1 MRISIAQLA
10 PTLGDIEGNLRRA
23 SEVVAAAA
31 ADGSD
36 LVVFPELFVTGY
48 TIGEVDEDLSMRADD
63 PRLLRMA
70 REAGDDMGV
79 VIGFV
84 EAAALSPHT
93 YNSMAYCVG
102 GQLAHVHRKV
112 HLPAYRPFEERNH
125 FTPGPTLRAFQGPT
139 ATRLAVLLCSDAWQ
153 PHLAFLAIQDGAQV
167 LLVPAASSQSTFPER
182 YDSHQYWHDITRF
195 YGRMFQVFVVFVN
208 RVGSEGQFKFWG
220 GSHVVDPWG
229 NQVAEAVRHEEQVL
243 TVDLDLGD
251 VRRRRR
257 EVPLV
262 KDARLGLVERE
273 VHRLLDEGGDL

>member
-10 PTLGDIEGNLRRA
+10 PSLGDVDANLERA
-23 SEVVAAAA
+23 RGVIAAAA
-31 ADGSD
+31 AEGAD
-36 LVVFPELFVTGY
+36 LVVFPELFLSGY
-48 TIGEVDEDLSMRADD
+48 SVGEVDADLSMRADD
-63 PRLLRMA
+63 PRLLQMA
-70 REAGDDMGV
+70 GAAGDDVGV
-79 VIGFV
+79 VMGFV
-84 EAAALSPHT
+84 EAAALGPHT
-93 YNSMAYCVG
+93 YNSTAYYHG

-139 ATRLAVLLCSDAWQ
+139 GTRLAVLLCSDAWQ
-153 PHLAFLAIQDGAQV
+153 PQLTFLAVQDGAQV

-182 YDSHQYWHDITRF
+182 YDSDEYWHDITRF
-195 YGRMFQVFVVFVN
+195 YGRMYQVFVVFAN
-208 RVGSEGQFKFWG
+208 RVGEEGNFRFWG

-229 NQVAEAVRHEEQVL
+229 NLVTEAVRHDEQVL
-243 TVDLDLGD
+243 TVTLDLAD